1 MNEKAIQDAYEMF
14 KSGGYSGSIDD
25 YKQLIST
32 NGNALNDSY
41 EIFKGGGYNK
51 DINSF
56 KNLMGIGSIKK
67 KVKPKMG
74 VQLWALVHR
83 YLRKLT
89 VIILMAIT
97 SLCIGSKVKI
107 GL

>member
-32 NGNALNDSY
+32 NGNALKDSY
-41 EIFKGGGYNK
+41 EIFKGGGYNQ

-56 KNLMGIGSIKK
+56 KTLMGLKK
-67 KVKPKMG
+67 KAIG
-74 VQLWALVHR
+74 VQLWEVVHR
-83 YLRKLT
+83 HLRKLKEK
-89 VIILMAIT
+89 L
-97 SLCIGSKVKI
+97 LKR
-107 GL
+107 

>member
-14 KSGGYSGSIDD
+14 KSGGYNGSIDD

-51 DINSF
+51 DIDSF
-56 KNLMGIGSIKK
+56 KTLMGLKKK
-67 KVKPKMG
+67 KVQIG
-74 VQLWALVHR
+74 VQLWEVVHR
-83 YLRKLT
+83 YLRNLKEKL
-89 VIILMAIT
+89 L
-97 SLCIGSKVKI
+97 KR
-107 GL
+107 